1 MSCLGVGRF
10 VFIGILSG
18 FMCRLGVRGGVSIGL
33 WSWGMFLMEKDS
45 VVFTLTFD
53 EENKKII
60 VDVIGDED
68 DS

>member
-1 MSCLGVGRF
+1 
-10 VFIGILSG
+10 
-18 FMCRLGVRGGVSIGL
+18 
-33 WSWGMFLMEKDS
+33 MENDS

-60 VDVIGDED
+60 VDLIGDED

>member
-1 MSCLGVGRF
+1 
-10 VFIGILSG
+10 
-18 FMCRLGVRGGVSIGL
+18 
-33 WSWGMFLMEKDS
+33 MFLMEEDS

-60 VDVIGDED
+60 VDVFGDED

>member
-1 MSCLGVGRF
+1 
-10 VFIGILSG
+10 
-18 FMCRLGVRGGVSIGL
+18 
-33 WSWGMFLMEKDS
+33 MFLMEEDS

-60 VDVIGDED
+60 VDVIGDGD

>member
-1 MSCLGVGRF
+1 
-10 VFIGILSG
+10 
-18 FMCRLGVRGGVSIGL
+18 
-33 WSWGMFLMEKDS
+33 MFLTEKDS
-45 VVFTLTFD
+45 VVFTLTLD

>member
-1 MSCLGVGRF
+1 
-10 VFIGILSG
+10 
-18 FMCRLGVRGGVSIGL
+18 
-33 WSWGMFLMEKDS
+33 MEEDS

-53 EENKKII
+53 GENKKII

>member
-1 MSCLGVGRF
+1 
-10 VFIGILSG
+10 
-18 FMCRLGVRGGVSIGL
+18 
-33 WSWGMFLMEKDS
+33 MEKDS

-60 VDVIGDED
+60 VDLIGDED

>member
-1 MSCLGVGRF
+1 
-10 VFIGILSG
+10 
-18 FMCRLGVRGGVSIGL
+18 
-33 WSWGMFLMEKDS
+33 MEKDS

-68 DS
+68 ES

>member
-1 MSCLGVGRF
+1 
-10 VFIGILSG
+10 
-18 FMCRLGVRGGVSIGL
+18 
-33 WSWGMFLMEKDS
+33 MFLMEEDS

-53 EENKKII
+53 EENKKIV

>member
-1 MSCLGVGRF
+1 
-10 VFIGILSG
+10 
-18 FMCRLGVRGGVSIGL
+18 
-33 WSWGMFLMEKDS
+33 MFLMEEDS

-60 VDVIGDED
+60 VDVIGDDEG

>member
-1 MSCLGVGRF
+1 
-10 VFIGILSG
+10 
-18 FMCRLGVRGGVSIGL
+18 MCRLGVRGGVSIGL
-33 WSWGMFLMEKDS
+33 WSWGMFLMEEDS

-53 EENKKII
+53 VENKKIV

>member
-1 MSCLGVGRF
+1 
-10 VFIGILSG
+10 
-18 FMCRLGVRGGVSIGL
+18 
-33 WSWGMFLMEKDS
+33 MFLMEEDS